1 MNSRS
6 IKFRYDLLSKYEM
19 KIGEISSVKGSVSLN
34 SLAEIKRTGRF
45 TISEVDAKDI
55 DFLNDRLRPVVI
67 IDDKE
72 YRLGTFLLPSPTRKT
87 QKGIITRD
95 IEAYDVLQILKEDRI
110 TNRLF
115 YKKGSRYEDIIRQ
128 MVNSAGIKNVLLEKT
143 DSVLKRDR
151 EFEIGT
157 SKLDVCNQL
166 LQETNYTTLFTDE
179 NGVVKAKKYI
189 LPNARA
195 IEISY
200 LANEFDITVR
210 DSAVDEYDLFN
221 IPNVWVIIVSNG
233 ENEPMRAIYRNDNP
247 ADRTST
253 VARGRNI
260 VDFREV
266 SDIADQ
272 TTLNNYIKRVAYDS
286 SNIFRKIQFETLINP
301 VHGYGNCIYIEDKKL
316 GIREKYIETMWE
328 IPLEVGG
335 RMKHA
340 GRRIVLNV

>member
-19 KIGEISSVKGSVSLN
+19 KIGEISSVRGSVSLN

-45 TISEVDAKDI
+45 TISEIDAKDI

-166 LQETNYTTLFTDE
+166 LQETNYTSLFTDE
-179 NGVVKAKKYI
+179 NGIVKAKKYI
-189 LPNARA
+189 LPNARK
-195 IEISY
+195 IEIPY
-200 LANEFDITVR
+200 LANEFNITVR
-210 DSAVDEYDLFN
+210 DSTVDEYDLFN

-233 ENEPMRAIYRNDNP
+233 ETEPMKAIYRNDNP

-272 TTLNNYIKRVAYDS
+272 TTLNNYVKRVAYDS

>member
-1 MNSRS
+1 
-6 IKFRYDLLSKYEM
+6 M
-19 KIGEISSVKGSVSLN
+19 KIGELSSVKGSVALD

-45 TISEVDAKDI
+45 TINEIEAKDI
-55 DFLNDRLRPVVI
+55 DFLNDRLRPIVI

-87 QKGIITRD
+87 QNGIITRD
-95 IEAYDVLQILKEDRI
+95 IEAYDVLQILREDRI

-115 YKKGSRYEDIIRQ
+115 YKKGSRYEDVVRQ
-128 MVNSAGIKNVLLEKT
+128 LVNSAGIKNVLIERT

-157 SKLDVCNQL
+157 SKLDICNQL
-166 LQETNYTTLFTDE
+166 LRETNYTSLFTDE
-179 NGVVKAKKYI
+179 NGIVKAKKYI

-221 IPNVWVIIVSNG
+221 IPNVWVIVVSNG
-233 ENEPMRAIYRNDNP
+233 ETDPMRAVYRNDNP
-247 ADRTST
+247 ADKTST
-253 VARGRNI
+253 VARSRNI
-260 VDFREV
+260 VDYREV

-272 TTLNNYIKRVAYDS
+272 TTLNNYIKRIAYDS

-301 VHGYGNCIYIEDKKL
+301 VHEYGTCIYIENKKL
-316 GIREKYIETMWE
+316 GIRDKYIETNWE

>member
-1 MNSRS
+1 MNSRK

-19 KIGEISSVKGSVSLN
+19 KIGEITSVKGSVSLN

-67 IDDKE
+67 INDKE

-166 LQETNYTTLFTDE
+166 LQETNYTSLFTDE
-179 NGVVKAKKYI
+179 NGIVKAKKYI
-189 LPNARA
+189 LPNARK
-195 IEISY
+195 IEIPY
-200 LANEFDITVR
+200 LANEVDITVR

-233 ENEPMRAIYRNDNP
+233 ENEPMKAVYRNDNP

-272 TTLNNYIKRVAYDS
+272 TTLNNYVKRVAYDS

-335 RMKHA
+335 RMKHV

>member
-67 IDDKE
+67 IDNKE

-166 LQETNYTTLFTDE
+166 LQETNYTSLFTDE
-179 NGVVKAKKYI
+179 NGIVKAKKYI
-189 LPNARA
+189 LPNARK
-195 IEISY
+195 IEIPY
-200 LANEFDITVR
+200 LANEFNITVR
-210 DSAVDEYDLFN
+210 DSTVDEYDLFN

-233 ENEPMRAIYRNDNP
+233 ETEPMKAIYRNDNP

-272 TTLNNYIKRVAYDS
+272 TTLNNYVKRVAYDS

-340 GRRIVLNV
+340 GRRIMLNV

>member
-1 MNSRS
+1 
-6 IKFRYDLLSKYEM
+6 M

-72 YRLGTFLLPSPTRKT
+72 YRLGTFLLPSPTRKI

-110 TNRLF
+110 TSRLF
-115 YKKGSRYEDIIRQ
+115 YKKGSRYEDVIRQ

-166 LQETNYTTLFTDE
+166 LQETNYTSLFTDE

-189 LPNARA
+189 LPNARS
-195 IEISY
+195 IEIPY

-221 IPNVWVIIVSNG
+221 VPNVWVIIVSNG

-272 TTLNNYIKRVAYDS
+272 TTLNNYVKRVAYDS

-335 RMKHA
+335 RMKHV

>member
-1 MNSRS
+1 MNSRKIS
-6 IKFRYDLLSKYEM
+6 FRYDLLSKYEM
-19 KIGEISSVKGSVSLN
+19 KIGELSSVKGSVALD

-45 TISEVDAKDI
+45 TINEIEARDI
-55 DFLNDRLRPVVI
+55 DFLNDRLRPIVI

-87 QKGIITRD
+87 QNGIIIRD
-95 IEAYDVLQILKEDRI
+95 IEAYDVLQILREDRI

-115 YKKGSRYEDIIRQ
+115 YKKGSRYEDVVRQ
-128 MVNSAGIKNVLLEKT
+128 LVNSAGIKNVLIERT

-157 SKLDVCNQL
+157 SKLDICNQL
-166 LQETNYTTLFTDE
+166 LRETNYTSLFTDE
-179 NGVVKAKKYI
+179 NGIVKAKKYI

-200 LANEFDITVR
+200 MANEFDITVR

-221 IPNVWVIIVSNG
+221 IPNVWVIVVSNG
-233 ENEPMRAIYRNDNP
+233 ETDPMRAVYKNDNP
-247 ADRTST
+247 ADKTST
-253 VARGRNI
+253 VARSRNI
-260 VDFREV
+260 VDYREV

-272 TTLNNYIKRVAYDS
+272 TTLNNYIKRIAYDS

-301 VHGYGNCIYIEDKKL
+301 VHGYGTCIYIENKKL
-316 GIREKYIETMWE
+316 GIRDKYIETNWE

>member
-1 MNSRS
+1 MNSRK

-19 KIGEISSVKGSVSLN
+19 KIGEIPSVKGSVSLN

-55 DFLNDRLRPVVI
+55 DFLNDRLRPIVI

-166 LQETNYTTLFTDE
+166 LQETNYTSLFTDE
-179 NGVVKAKKYI
+179 NGIVKAKKYI
-189 LPNARA
+189 LPNARK
-195 IEISY
+195 IEIPY
-200 LANEFDITVR
+200 LANEFNITVR

-233 ENEPMRAIYRNDNP
+233 ETEPMRAIYRNDNP

-253 VARGRNI
+253 VERGRNI

-272 TTLNNYIKRVAYDS
+272 TTLNNYVKRVAYDS

-335 RMKHA
+335 RMKHV

>member
-1 MNSRS
+1 M
-6 IKFRYDLLSKYEM
+6 
-19 KIGEISSVKGSVSLN
+19 KGSVSLN

-110 TNRLF
+110 TSRLF
-115 YKKGSRYEDIIRQ
+115 YRKGSRYEDIIRQ

-189 LPNARA
+189 LPNARK

-200 LANEFDITVR
+200 LANELDITVR

-233 ENEPMRAIYRNDNP
+233 ETEPMKAVYRNDNP

-272 TTLNNYIKRVAYDS
+272 TTLNNYVKRVAYDS

>member
-45 TISEVDAKDI
+45 TISEIDAKDI

-115 YKKGSRYEDIIRQ
+115 YKKGSKYEDIIRQ

-166 LQETNYTTLFTDE
+166 LQETNYTSLFTDE
-179 NGVVKAKKYI
+179 NGIVKAKKYI
-189 LPNARA
+189 LPNARK
-195 IEISY
+195 IEIPY
-200 LANEFDITVR
+200 LANEFNITVR
-210 DSAVDEYDLFN
+210 DSTVDEYDLFN

-233 ENEPMRAIYRNDNP
+233 ETEPMKAIYRNDNP

-272 TTLNNYIKRVAYDS
+272 TTLNNYVKRVAYDS

>member
-1 MNSRS
+1 M
-6 IKFRYDLLSKYEM
+6 
-19 KIGEISSVKGSVSLN
+19 KGSVSLN

>member
-1 MNSRS
+1 MNSRK

-110 TNRLF
+110 TNRIF

-179 NGVVKAKKYI
+179 NGIVKAKKYI
-189 LPNARA
+189 LPNARK
-195 IEISY
+195 IEIPY
-200 LANEFDITVR
+200 LANEFNITVR

-233 ENEPMRAIYRNDNP
+233 ENEPMKAIYRNDNP

-272 TTLNNYIKRVAYDS
+272 TTLNNYVKRVAYDS